1 MLLTGSHLRALNA
14 LLASEAAGQQRH
26 FVGDED
32 TYRVLELDALVRRDP
47 DQDYALTDQGREAA
61 RLLDQMQEQGL
72 LPQSDQVEPT
82 WRFLGSEVLAALAAA
97 ERAGDQVGPI
107 TADLLQTRGLAQVT
121 RDPKRKV
128 SSLRLT
134 SYGTAW
140 LDFARR
146 TRPHVKITGDLANSI
161 HDLPPAYADPHRL
174 GVPGGHAAQLEALR
188 FIVWS
193 VPDRA
198 VFTFTTLGQAVYE
211 ALRLGGY
218 PIADIVLDDAI
229 LTQVATIAEQG
240 AAALQPELLARVQ
253 MLGYAA
259 ADGSLTPAGQA
270 ALRAQHFLD
279 APPVRPPATFT
290 ISRHEAELLD
300 TVRQLS
306 ERSEPT
312 TKDALHKVLVDDLE
326 RRYQAF
332 VGKYGRK
339 IREVPAR
346 KRQEEEMLAEMRN
359 RDRAFGSP
367 AVLDEWLVH
376 LESFDLLH
384 GQGEGDVTVYRLT
397 PHGLRV
403 VEIQGDTPHTV
414 SGMAVKAIAITTTA
428 GYFYAPA
435 QAWVDR
441 AREEELIGPFG
452 ITQAGHFYAWLAEH
466 AKRWPALSRQE
477 AQTLLNLPQ
486 VEQPSAGEEGSE
498 QAYILDRLEARG
510 LIERLV
516 DGQVVRTELGDPLA
530 KAVAGALELAYPVTP
545 AIVRLLLAVRQVG
558 ESLYVKEE
566 KVRIPPKQWDEV
578 ERRTGLGPQEFQE
591 TVQLA
596 RLGNYLGKANL
607 TEAGE
612 EVLEVLAKG
621 SPGA

>member
-146 TRPHVKITGDLANSI
+146 TRPHIEVTGDLANSI
-161 HDLPPAYADPHRL
+161 HALPPAYADPHRL
-174 GVPGGHAAQLEALR
+174 GIPPGHAAQLEALR

-198 VFTFTTLGQAVYE
+198 VFAFTTLGQAVYE

-240 AAALQPELLARVQ
+240 AAA
-253 MLGYAA
+253 
-259 ADGSLTPAGQA
+259 
-270 ALRAQHFLD
+270 
-279 APPVRPPATFT
+279 
-290 ISRHEAELLD
+290 
-300 TVRQLS
+300 
-306 ERSEPT
+306 
-312 TKDALHKVLVDDLE
+312 
-326 RRYQAF
+326 
-332 VGKYGRK
+332 
-339 IREVPAR
+339 
-346 KRQEEEMLAEMRN
+346 
-359 RDRAFGSP
+359 
-367 AVLDEWLVH
+367 
-376 LESFDLLH
+376 
-384 GQGEGDVTVYRLT
+384 
-397 PHGLRV
+397 
-403 VEIQGDTPHTV
+403 
-414 SGMAVKAIAITTTA
+414 
-428 GYFYAPA
+428 
-435 QAWVDR
+435 
-441 AREEELIGPFG
+441 
-452 ITQAGHFYAWLAEH
+452 
-466 AKRWPALSRQE
+466 
-477 AQTLLNLPQ
+477 
-486 VEQPSAGEEGSE
+486 
-498 QAYILDRLEARG
+498 
-510 LIERLV
+510 
-516 DGQVVRTELGDPLA
+516 
-530 KAVAGALELAYPVTP
+530 
-545 AIVRLLLAVRQVG
+545 
-558 ESLYVKEE
+558 
-566 KVRIPPKQWDEV
+566 
-578 ERRTGLGPQEFQE
+578 
-591 TVQLA
+591 
-596 RLGNYLGKANL
+596 
-607 TEAGE
+607 
-612 EVLEVLAKG
+612 
-621 SPGA
+621 